1 MGFFLKMTTQEL
13 YHHFLNSSGV
23 CTDSRKIEKDNIFF
37 ALKGD
42 SFNGNLFAEQAIQ
55 EGCSYAV
62 IDEKEFQ
69 KNEQYILVNDVLE
82 SLQKLS
88 NYHRQQL
95 DCSVIGITGTNGKTT
110 TKELIY
116 AVLNTQYKTNATQG
130 NLNNHIG
137 VPLTLLSTPL
147 DTEMLIIEMGAN
159 HPGEIT
165 FLSNIAKPN
174 FGIITNIGK
183 AHLEGFGGYEG
194 VIKTKNEL
202 YHYIKNNGGKLFVNA
217 KDELLLNLSENI
229 EKTTYTNHS
238 QFLSANPFVQFFF
251 KERKISTQLIGS
263 YNYPNLAAAC
273 CIGKYF
279 GITISNCKK
288 AIESYTPTNNRSQV
302 EKSNK
307 GNTLILDAY
316 NANPSSMRVAIE
328 SLQQMSATSKAA
340 ILGDMLELGDDSLH
354 EHQEIVE
361 LLKTTNLQ
369 SVFLVGEEF
378 QKTTDS
384 FSSFTNTNELK
395 KWIQSNPITDSTILL
410 KGSRGIRLED
420 LKTEL

>member
-1 MGFFLKMTTQEL
+1 M
-13 YHHFLNSSGV
+13 V
-23 CTDSRKIEKDNIFF
+23 
-37 ALKGD
+37 
-42 SFNGNLFAEQAIQ
+42 
-55 EGCSYAV
+55 
-62 IDEKEFQ
+62 
-69 KNEQYILVNDVLE
+69 
-82 SLQKLS
+82 
-88 NYHRQQL
+88 
-95 DCSVIGITGTNGKTT
+95 
-110 TKELIY
+110 
-116 AVLNTQYKTNATQG
+116 
-130 NLNNHIG
+130 
-137 VPLTLLSTPL
+137 
-147 DTEMLIIEMGAN
+147 
-159 HPGEIT
+159 
-165 FLSNIAKPN
+165 
-174 FGIITNIGK
+174 
-183 AHLEGFGGYEG
+183 
-194 VIKTKNEL
+194 KTKSEL

-229 EKTTYTNHS
+229 EQTTYSNHS
-238 QFLSANPFVQFFF
+238 QFLSANPFVQFSY
-251 KERKISTQLIGS
+251 KKTKISTKLIGA

-369 SVFLVGEEF
+369 NVFLVGEEF
-378 QKTTDS
+378 QKTTES

-395 KWIQSNPITDSTILL
+395 NWIQSNPITDSTILL